1 MKIFA
6 NSSLKFFDYYEKIK
20 PNLVII
26 LGDRYEMLAAT
37 IPTITLNIPVAHIH
51 GGERT
56 QGSFDDCFRN
66 MITDIASLHFTC
78 HDIYKKSM

>member
-37 IPTITLNIPVAHIH
+37 TPTTTLNIPVAHIH
-51 GGERT
+51 GEVKEPKVP
-56 QGSFDDCFRN
+56 S
-66 MITDIASLHFTC
+66 MIVLEI
-78 HDIYKKSM
+78 